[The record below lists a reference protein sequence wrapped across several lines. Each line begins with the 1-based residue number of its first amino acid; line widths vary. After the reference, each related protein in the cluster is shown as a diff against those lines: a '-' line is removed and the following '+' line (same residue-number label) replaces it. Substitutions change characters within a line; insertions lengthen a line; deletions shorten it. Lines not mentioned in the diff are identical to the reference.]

1 MDQVT
6 LKYQASNMKNKDTI
20 KFHRTHTPLHYHR
33 LNFNKDDGKVD
44 KEQLRK
50 EIDAATVEYLK
61 NNEITHLPNSPNV
74 KVSSVRIKD
83 LREISD
89 TEEFY
94 YLEEQNENNPY

>member
-1 MDQVT
+1 MREPNF
-6 LKYQASNMKNKDTI
+6 AN
-20 KFHRTHTPLHYHR
+20 HYGR
-33 LNFNKDDGKVD
+33 LNYGNDEVKID

-61 NNEITHLPNSPNV
+61 NNEITHLPDSPNV
-74 KVSSVRIKD
+74 KTDSVKVKD

-94 YLEEQNENNPY
+94 YLEEQNENNLY

>member
-1 MDQVT
+1 MRD
-6 LKYQASNMKNKDTI
+6 SNFANH
-20 KFHRTHTPLHYHR
+20 FGR
-33 LNFNKDDGKVD
+33 LNYGNDEVKID

-50 EIDAATVEYLK
+50 DIDAATVEYLK
-61 NNEITHLPNSPNV
+61 HNEITRLPDSPNL

>member
-1 MDQVT
+1 MRD
-6 LKYQASNMKNKDTI
+6 SNFANH
-20 KFHRTHTPLHYHR
+20 FGR
-33 LNFNKDDGKVD
+33 LNYGNDEVKID

-50 EIDAATVEYLK
+50 DIDAATVEYLK
-61 NNEITHLPNSPNV
+61 NNEITRLPDSPNL